1 MATVERV
8 YAPLRAPLP
17 RAPHLPGYFY
27 ISPEIYE
34 GEKAKIA
41 GGNAARVYH
50 FD

>member
-17 RAPHLPGYFY
+17 RARHLPGYFY

-34 GEKAKIA
+34 REKEEIQDRY
-41 GGNAARVYH
+41 AAQ
-50 FD
+50 